1 MTLSP
6 TSSVTLGK
14 RKSHLFM
21 CICVC
26 VCCICKIRYF
36 KESLCEL
43 YEVAPIKYLTHSRY
57 SINDSYSDNAEEE
70 AAGGTGSTLDSTILH
85 NRGVIFKSLNVNNFI
100 ILPKTRAYPIPHLH
114 KLAQRNAVLD
124 RKG

>member
-70 AAGGTGSTLDSTILH
+70 AAGGQEVPWTPQFCTTEGSFSSH
-85 NRGVIFKSLNVNNFI
+85 SM
-100 ILPKTRAYPIPHLH
+100 
-114 KLAQRNAVLD
+114 
-124 RKG
+124 